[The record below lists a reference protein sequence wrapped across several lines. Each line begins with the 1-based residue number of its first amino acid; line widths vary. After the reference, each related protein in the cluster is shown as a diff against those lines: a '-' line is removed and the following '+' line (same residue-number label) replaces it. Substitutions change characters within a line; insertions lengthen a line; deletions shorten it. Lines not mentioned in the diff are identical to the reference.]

1 MQSSKEDIRGFLHLC
16 AKYAEDSLTRKR
28 SRGDLEAE
36 ISSWENY
43 LKFTQHTISEINQG
57 KLDHWMKHLSSDDE
71 WRPSPTPPPT
81 SSPTTST
88 TTSTSN
94 QDADD
99 SIAQTMVEL
108 KELEFMPRKFL
119 IDGLIGP
126 RPLAI
131 ASTKSNAGL
140 NNLAG
145 ITSVCVVSNQPPL
158 LTISLSQYLDG
169 RPRDTLTNLRENGKV
184 TLHILPPTQE
194 MAEIT
199 DVVSK
204 PLPRDT
210 SEWDSLTL
218 SPVESPSGECWPP
231 LLPKSVAAFECQV
244 IEILDLPKD
253 GVAKL
258 CVLEI
263 ERVIAA
269 EKIIDMAKSG
279 SSIATLC
286 QHRTLR
292 IGPSPESWNYLCDIF

>member
-1 MQSSKEDIRGFLHLC
+1 
-16 AKYAEDSLTRKR
+16 
-28 SRGDLEAE
+28 
-36 ISSWENY
+36 
-43 LKFTQHTISEINQG
+43 
-57 KLDHWMKHLSSDDE
+57 
-71 WRPSPTPPPT
+71 
-81 SSPTTST
+81 
-88 TTSTSN
+88 
-94 QDADD
+94 
-99 SIAQTMVEL
+99 MVEL

-140 NNLAG
+140 SNLAG
-145 ITSVCVVSNQPPL
+145 ITSICVVSNQPPL
-158 LTISLSQYLDG
+158 LTISLSQDLDG

-244 IEILDLPKD
+244 IEILDLPKG

-258 CVLEI
+258 CILEI

-269 EKIIDMAKSG
+269 ENIIDMAKSG

-292 IGPSPESWNYLCDIF
+292 IGPSPESWNYLCDIS